1 MSNIKYTVGSVIFCC
16 SMGDNSIQMVTND
29 VHYIATKA
37 LEYTIDLSANIFD
50 DITYSYAPNLSTD
63 EDATVTVNVSPNL
76 DIISIFNNTINP
88 TNKNWKDGSINT
100 YSNTSSFDITI
111 DLSNSNNVWDKS
123 FAGALDTIINTA
135 FNNSLDTYSYTD
147 SSSINYQ
154 NITDINMIQFPH
166 YLSVSKAY
174 YDSSYNIYNGL
185 GATTF
190 GGSINKHLLDISGVI
205 NVNTHSS
212 MAADMY
218 RQYISNIDNYDSG
231 VSHNDSLG
239 TILKN
244 NTLSI
249 PIQIKGDSTEPK
261 GDIKITNLS
270 NLNLDTTINCGGV
283 VGDITENSGNNT
295 NTINLTMKPINFIL
309 KYNFS

>member
-1 MSNIKYTVGSVIFCC
+1 
-16 SMGDNSIQMVTND
+16 MVTND
-29 VHYIATKA
+29 VHYTATKA

-63 EDATVTVNVSPNL
+63 EDATVTVTVSPNL

-174 YDSSYNIYNGL
+174 YDSSNNIYNGV

-190 GGSINKHLLDISGVI
+190 GGLINKHLLDKSGVI

-270 NLNLDTTINCGGV
+270 NLNLDTTIDCGGV